1 MPEIPDLMQVHND
14 DGSVLAQK
22 FGPGVTNYYS
32 GSPLNRLSFLR
43 EDNAFLSRAFTSPD
57 AQFVALNEFA
67 PLASDTKTLK
77 PIRLEDFVSVSGPD
91 PFNKSVKDTIAA
103 YDSKATKPL
112 VVFLGIREDEVS
124 EFKIREFQGCPWFA
138 VDLTPRG
145 TYADEAKKVIEKLTS
160 NGSFFLQSARQNT
173 LSSELGKSS
182 PAVSCSAPTSQSFLT
197 HHHSGGIR
205 TGQGCD
211 GLEPP

>member
-1 MPEIPDLMQVHND
+1 MPVPEAPDLLRLHDD

-43 EDNAFLSRAFTSPD
+43 DDNAVLSRAFTSPD
-57 AQFVALNEFA
+57 AQFVALNDFA

-112 VVFLGIREDEVS
+112 VIFLGIREDEVS
-124 EFKIREFQGCPWFA
+124 EFKVREFQGCPWFA

-145 TYADEAKKVIEKLTS
+145 TYADAAKKVIEKLTS

-173 LSSELGKSS
+173 LTSELGKST
-182 PAVSCSAPTSQSFLT
+182 PATSCPNSTANKFSRPL
-197 HHHSGGIR
+197 
-205 TGQGCD
+205 
-211 GLEPP
+211 

>member
-1 MPEIPDLMQVHND
+1 MPGIPDLMRVHDD

-32 GSPLNRLSFLR
+32 GSPLNRVSFLR
-43 EDNAFLSRAFTSPD
+43 DDNAFLSRAFTSPD

-67 PLASDTKTLK
+67 PLVTDATTLK

-91 PFNKSVKDTIAA
+91 PFNKSMKDTIAA

-124 EFKIREFQGCPWFA
+124 EFKIREFQGCPWFG

-145 TYADEAKKVIEKLTS
+145 TYADAAKKVIEKLTS
-160 NGSFFLQSARQNT
+160 NGAFFLQSARQNT

-182 PAVSCSAPTSQSFLT
+182 PATSCSGSYKPVFSSSNSSSQRRYT
-197 HHHSGGIR
+197 DR
-205 TGQGCD
+205 R
-211 GLEPP
+211 EA